1 MASTTTELAEFQ
13 RMLAQLRTSAGA
25 LRQRYGDAAVVRR
38 ILNDIE
44 RLDIDAGELSAVLPA
59 PRRGDDAREDVV
71 IVPDTPYDPSLWQ
84 DADDEGLGGQARH

>member
-13 RMLAQLRTSAGA
+13 RVLTQLKARAGA

-38 ILNDIE
+38 IHNDIE
-44 RLDIDAGELSAVLPA
+44 RLDIDTAELSTVLPA
-59 PRRGDDAREDVV
+59 PRHSEEINTDVV

-84 DADDEGLGGQARH
+84 DADDEGLGGHPRR